1 MAKILVI
8 DDHRELRELFT
19 EVLVSAGHEVV
30 TAADGSLGLALF
42 ARHRPSIVI
51 TDLEVPSISGLEVI
65 DRLRGE
71 PGVQIIAIS
80 GSNRENLVIARA
92 LGAAVTFK
100 KPFSIR
106 ELTAAVRR
114 LVGEAPEDR

>member
-19 EVLVSAGHEVV
+19 EVLVGAGHEVI
-30 TAADGSLGLALF
+30 TAADGSLGLALY
-42 ARHRPSIVI
+42 ARHRPTIVI
-51 TDLEVPSISGLEVI
+51 TDLEVPAISGLEVI
-65 DRLRGE
+65 ERLRFE

-80 GSNRENLVIARA
+80 GSNRENLEIARE
-92 LGAAVTFK
+92 LGAAVTLK

-106 ELTAAVRR
+106 DLNAAVRR
-114 LVGEAPEDR
+114 LAGDAPST